1 MLALDG
7 WEGQFNLLE
16 CVCATNSPRQ
26 GVSPQNLRFSLTVCG
41 EEAGMG
47 LILDSQPFS
56 YDTEAYVLTSR
67 SDPLPHNRSPTLRTG
82 EGAQLT

>member
-1 MLALDG
+1 MCHQL
-7 WEGQFNLLE
+7 
-16 CVCATNSPRQ
+16 SPS